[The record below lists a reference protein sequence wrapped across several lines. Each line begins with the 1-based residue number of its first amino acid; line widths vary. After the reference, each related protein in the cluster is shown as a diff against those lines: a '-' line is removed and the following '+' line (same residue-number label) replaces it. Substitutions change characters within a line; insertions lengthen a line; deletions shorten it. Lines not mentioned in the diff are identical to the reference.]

1 VHDRRPAAGAVSGP
15 GIAERY
21 GLSGDELAVREWAA
35 GLAAGLEPDDHEWE
49 ERAEFPWKEY
59 RRLADE
65 GVLRLTYPVD
75 QGGRG
80 GSRLQAVLLQE
91 QLAARSFVLTE
102 AVHVALNGPAY
113 AIARIG
119 EPQLA
124 ARWVPRVLAGDSII
138 SIAITEYDAGTAL
151 GDLATTFT
159 RLDDG
164 SFRVDGHKCFVTAG
178 GLADALLV
186 VGRFGGAGLEGLGAV
201 LVPSDTAGLE
211 VESTWSKMGGNA
223 IPEVAVRFDGCV
235 VPAENVVV
243 AGESGSTQGLR
254 DTLHMYDALRLGIVG
269 ICLGV
274 AQGSIDRSVAHLR
287 QRTQAGR
294 RLADHQGLRWTWAR
308 LALQLEQ
315 ARLLTYRAAR
325 LADENG
331 FPPATE
337 TAMAK
342 LAASEVA
349 VAASEAAIQALG
361 WRGVVRHAGHPAERV
376 YREARGWTIAGG
388 TTESALN
395 TLARELFGK

>member
-1 VHDRRPAAGAVSGP
+1 VNGQGQSDD
-15 GIAERY
+15 GIADRY
-21 GLSGDELAVREWAA
+21 GLSENEVAIREWAA
-35 GLAAGLEPDDHEWE
+35 RLAAELAPEDHAWE
-49 ERAEFPWKEY
+49 ERGEFPWEEY

-65 GVLRLTYPVD
+65 GVLRLTYPLE

-80 GSRLQAVLLQE
+80 GSRMDAVLLQE
-91 QLAARSFVLTE
+91 QFAARSFVLTE
-102 AVHVALNGPAY
+102 AVHVALNGPGY
-113 AIARIG
+113 AIARLG
-119 EPQLA
+119 HPQLA
-124 ARWVPRVLAGDSII
+124 ATWVPRVLAGESIVA
-138 SIAITEYDAGTAL
+138 IAITEYDAGTAL
-151 GDLATTFT
+151 SDIATTFT

-164 SFRVDGHKCFVTAG
+164 SVRVDGHKCFVTAG

-186 VGRFGGAGLEGLGAV
+186 VGRFGGEGLGGLGAV
-201 LVPSDTAGLE
+201 LVDAGSPGLHI
-211 VESTWSKMGGNA
+211 ESTWSKMGGNA

-235 VPAENVVV
+235 VPADHVLV
-243 AGESGSTQGLR
+243 AGEPGSTQGLR
-254 DTLHMYDALRLGIVG
+254 DTLHMYDALRLGIAG

-274 AQGSIDRSVAHLR
+274 AQGSIDRAVQHLR
-287 QRTQAGR
+287 DRSQGGR

-331 FPPATE
+331 FPPDVE

-361 WRGVVRHAGHPAERV
+361 WRGVVRAADHPAERV

-395 TLARELFGK
+395 SLARDLFGR

>member
-1 VHDRRPAAGAVSGP
+1 MSGP
-15 GIAERY
+15 GVAARY
-21 GLSGDELAVREWAA
+21 GLSDEEAAVRQWAA
-35 GLAAGLEPDDHEWE
+35 DLASRFPSDDHRWE
-49 ERAEFPWKEY
+49 EDAEFPWAEY
-59 RRLADE
+59 RSLAAE

-80 GSRLQAVLLQE
+80 GSRLQAVLLEE
-91 QLAARSFVLTE
+91 QFAARSFVLTE
-102 AVHVALNGPAY
+102 AVHVALNGPGY
-113 AIARIG
+113 AISRVG
-119 EPQLA
+119 HPQLA
-124 ARWVPRVLAGDSII
+124 ARWVPRVLSGQSII

-159 RLDDG
+159 RQDDG
-164 SFRVDGHKCFVTAG
+164 SLRIDGHKCFVTAG
-178 GLADALLV
+178 GMADAILV
-186 VGRFGGAGLEGLGAV
+186 VGRFSGEGLNGIGAV
-201 LVPSDTAGLE
+201 LVDVTTPGLE

-235 VPAENVVV
+235 VPAENAVVV
-243 AGESGSTQGLR
+243 GESGSTQGLR
-254 DTLHMYDALRLGIVG
+254 DTLHMYDALRLGIAG

-274 AQGSIDRSVAHLR
+274 AQGSIDRAVSHLR
-287 QRTQAGR
+287 ERTQGGQ

-349 VAASEAAIQALG
+349 VAASEAAVQALG
-361 WRGVVRHAGHPAERV
+361 WRGVVRAAGHPAERV

-395 TLARELFGK
+395 SLARDLFGR